1 MKNKINVMGA
11 DNFRINTTVKK
22 GHMSP
27 LLCSANPI
35 NKSNQKVYMNTN
47 IFPYFYSN
55 LVYII
60 TLSAFYTFLC
70 NGHRSD
76 DFD

>member
-1 MKNKINVMGA
+1 MGA

-47 IFPYFYSN
+47 IFPYFYT
-55 LVYII
+55 VTKF
-60 TLSAFYTFLC
+60 TLSPSTHFIHFYVIAIGQMILI
-70 NGHRSD
+70 NVRN
-76 DFD
+76 

>member
-47 IFPYFYSN
+47 TFPYFYSN
-55 LVYII
+55 FVHII
-60 TLSAFYTFLC
+60 TLDAFHTFLC
-70 NGHRSD
+70 NSHRSD

>member
-27 LLCSANPI
+27 LLCPANPI
-35 NKSNQKVYMNTN
+35 NKSNQKVYMNTR
-47 IFPYFYSN
+47 IYFHISI
-55 LVYII
+55 VTQF
-60 TLSAFYTFLC
+60 TLSP
-70 NGHRSD
+70 
-76 DFD
+76 